1 MFYYG
6 WKPYLSV
13 AARRK
18 KAEGIA
24 ARMKK
29 KGQSLSPVSA
39 ERGAIAK
46 TFWGKSWCENLE
58 RYSDFENRLP
68 RGRTYLRNGSVIDL
82 NIGAGE
88 ITAQVMGSDLYQIR
102 VNIATVPKRQW
113 QAIGADCAG
122 SIDSLVELLQGRL
135 SKSVMERICRPGTGL
150 FPAPREITFD
160 CSCLDWAGMCKHIAA
175 VFYGVGVRLDE
186 KPELLFTLR
195 KVDAKGLVARA
206 DAGLALP
213 KPARGSG
220 KVIDDAKVAGIFG
233 IEMAEVAT
241 AAAPIR
247 SVADVRKPRAKKK
260 LAARKKKTVTVKKKP
275 KKKSP
280 ETARISKN

>member
-6 WKPYLSV
+6 WKPYVSV

-39 ERGAIAK
+39 ERGAITR
-46 TFWGKSWCENLE
+46 TFWGKSWCDNLE

-88 ITAQVMGSDLYQIR
+88 VSAQVMGSDLYQIK
-102 VNIATVPKRQW
+102 VSITAAPKIQW

-135 SKSVMERICRPGTGL
+135 SKGVMERICRPGTGL
-150 FPAPREITFD
+150 FPSPKEIKFD
-160 CSCLDWAGMCKHIAA
+160 CSCPDWAGMCKHIAA

-195 KVDAKGLVARA
+195 KVDAKDLVARA
-206 DAGLALP
+206 GTGLAFP
-213 KPARGSG
+213 KPAGGSG
-220 KVIDDAKVAGIFG
+220 KVLDDAKVAGIFG

-241 AAAPIR
+241 AVAPVKAI
-247 SVADVRKPRAKKK
+247 AGVRKPQAKKK
-260 LAARKKKTVTVKKKP
+260 LAVRKKKAVAVKKKA

-280 ETARISKN
+280 EKTRISKN